1 MLGFSYLKAPPTSF
15 VMLFK
20 AGKVVKQGPGLSFFY
35 FVPTS
40 TVVSVP
46 LGSRD
51 VPFAFQE
58 TTADFQQVTVQ
69 GTLTFRVV
77 DAPRLAA
84 MFNHAVDGRG
94 QYVTDEPDLVTDWL
108 TRTAQVL
115 VRGVV
120 GKQVLRAALK
130 AAESLSGAVLGGLRA
145 DGGVS
150 MMGVE
155 VLGLTVLGV
164 QPAPEMGRALEA
176 QAREG
181 LHREADEAI
190 YSRRRA
196 AVEQERVIK
205 ETELNTEVAVEDK
218 KRLIREKQMAA
229 DVSVEEAR
237 GVLVDRRVANDR
249 KDADGRAYALEAVL
263 KPVRDVDW
271 RTLVAVGAG
280 GTDARMMIALA
291 FRELAENAGKIGTL
305 NVTPDL
311 LQSLLT
317 APPSTV
323 KK

>member
-1 MLGFSYLKAPPTSF
+1 MFGLSYLKAPPTSY
-15 VMLFK
+15 VILFK
-20 AGKVVKQGPGLSFFY
+20 AGKAVKQGAGLSFVY
-35 FVPTS
+35 FAPTS
-40 TVVSVP
+40 TVVNVP

-58 TTADFQQVTVQ
+58 TTSDFQQVTVQ
-69 GTLTFRVV
+69 GTLTWRVA
-77 DAPRLAA
+77 DPQRLAA
-84 MFNHAVDGRG
+84 MFNHAVDSRG
-94 QYVTDEPDLVTDWL
+94 TYQTDEPDLVTDWL
-108 TRTAQVL
+108 TRTTQVL

-130 AAESLSGAVLGGLRA
+130 TAETLSRDVLLGLRA
-145 DGGVS
+145 DDGVT

-176 QAREG
+176 QAREALQG
-181 LHREADEAI
+181 QADEAI
-190 YSRRRA
+190 YARRRM

-205 ETELNTEVAVEDK
+205 ETELNTEIAVEDK

-229 DVSVEEAR
+229 DVSVEDAR

-271 RTLVAVGAG
+271 RTLMAVGAG
-280 GTDARMMIALA
+280 GGDSRLMIAMA

-305 NVTPDL
+305 NISPDL
-311 LQSLLT
+311 LQSLLA
-317 APPSTV
+317 APAVTG

>member
-1 MLGFSYLKAPPTSF
+1 MFGLSYLKAPPTSY
-15 VMLFK
+15 VILFK
-20 AGKVVKQGPGLSFFY
+20 AGKAVKQGAGLSFVY
-35 FVPTS
+35 FAPTS
-40 TVVSVP
+40 TVVNVP

-69 GTLTFRVV
+69 GTLTWRVA
-77 DAPRLAA
+77 DPQRLAA
-84 MFNHAVDGRG
+84 MFNHAVDSRG
-94 QYVTDEPDLVTDWL
+94 TYQTDEPDLVTDWL
-108 TRTAQVL
+108 TRTTQVL

-130 AAESLSGAVLGGLRA
+130 TAETLSRDVLLGLRA
-145 DGGVS
+145 DDGVT

-176 QAREG
+176 QAREALQG
-181 LHREADEAI
+181 QADEAI
-190 YSRRRA
+190 YARRRM

-205 ETELNTEVAVEDK
+205 ETELNTEIAVEDK

-229 DVSVEEAR
+229 DVSVEDAR

-271 RTLVAVGAG
+271 RTLMAVGAG
-280 GTDARMMIALA
+280 GGDSRLMIAMA

-305 NVTPDL
+305 NISPDL
-311 LQSLLT
+311 LQSLLA
-317 APPSTV
+317 APAVTT